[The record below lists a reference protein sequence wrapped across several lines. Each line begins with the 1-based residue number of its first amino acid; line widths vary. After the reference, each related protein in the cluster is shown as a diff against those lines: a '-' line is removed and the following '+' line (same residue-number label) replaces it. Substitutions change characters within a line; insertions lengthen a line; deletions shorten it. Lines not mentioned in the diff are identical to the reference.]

1 MSMAAARLLLRT
13 ATACRNPVFR
23 LMSARTQATSSTPA
37 ASSGS
42 AADMIFTFASPAEV
56 FYNQAK
62 NIRQV
67 DVPTMSGNMG
77 ILGKFIQQSFLVL
90 FGFSFHHFSAHHVPI
105 LGVLKPGV
113 VSIFEADGN
122 TKRFFVSSGSI
133 AVHPD
138 STVQL
143 LAEEATLVEN
153 LDAKAAQDALAEGQ
167 RRLGA
172 AKDEKQK
179 AEAQIEVD
187 CAEAAIKAS
196 SGVFQ

>member
-77 ILGKFIQQSFLVL
+77 IL
-90 FGFSFHHFSAHHVPI
+90 AHHVPI

-153 LDAKAAQDALAEGQ
+153 LDTKAAQDALAEGQ